1 MNLVCM
7 GSSIFHIKK
16 KPSQFVVNIGYLIHC
31 VKLEKKKKSKRTPF
45 LAKEL
50 NSVNQGSFQTLLQ
63 IRQEYDKCKDFL
75 VGIGI

>member
-16 KPSQFVVNIGYLIHC
+16 KSSQFVVNIGYLIHC
-31 VKLEKKKKSKRTPF
+31 VKLEEKKKSKQTPF

-63 IRQEYDKCKDFL
+63 IQQEYDKCKDFL